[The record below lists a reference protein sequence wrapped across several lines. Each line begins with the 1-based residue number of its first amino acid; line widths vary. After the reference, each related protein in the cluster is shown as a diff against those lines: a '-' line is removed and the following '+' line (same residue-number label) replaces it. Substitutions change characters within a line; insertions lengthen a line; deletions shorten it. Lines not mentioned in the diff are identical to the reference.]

1 MPTQAAGRF
10 VALLRG
16 INVGGANVIPMTAL
30 RGAFEALGLS
40 DVTTLIASGNVLFRS
55 GPTDARALAS
65 RIETALSKEFGYA
78 ATVVLRSRAQMRT
91 VVRRAPEGFGTSP
104 RLYRYDVV
112 FVKEPLVPRRVVT
125 TIRTREGVDTATA
138 GSSVIYFSRLIARAS
153 QSHLPKLIAMPVY
166 KQLTI
171 RTWNTTTKLAALLDA

>member
-1 MPTQAAGRF
+1 MSTRTGRY

-30 RGAFEALGLS
+30 RASFEALGLL
-40 DVTTLIASGNVLFRS
+40 DVTSFIASGNVLFRS
-55 GPTDARALAS
+55 TPTDARALAS
-65 RIETALSKEFGYA
+65 RIERALSKEFGYA
-78 ATVVLRSRAQMRT
+78 ATVVLRSHAQMQT
-91 VVRRAPEGFGTSP
+91 VVRRAPAGFGESP

-112 FVKEPLVPRRVVT
+112 FVKEPLVPRTVVT
-125 TIRTREGVDTATA
+125 TISTRDGVDTAEA

-153 QSHLPKLIAMPVY
+153 QSHLPRLISMPVY

-171 RTWNTTTKLAALLDA
+171 RNWNTTTKLLTLMDA

>member
-1 MPTQAAGRF
+1 

-30 RGAFEALGLS
+30 RASFEALGLL
-40 DVTTLIASGNVLFRS
+40 DVTSFIASGNVLFRS
-55 GPTDARALAS
+55 GPADARTLTS
-65 RIETALSKEFGYA
+65 RIERALSKEFGYT
-78 ATVVLRSRAQMRT
+78 ATVVLRSHAQMKT
-91 VVRRAPEGFGTSP
+91 VVRRAPDGFGDSP

-112 FVKEPLVPRRVVT
+112 FVKEPLVPRAVVT
-125 TIRTREGVDTATA
+125 TISTREGVDTAEA

-153 QSHLPKLIAMPVY
+153 QSHLTKLVSMPVY

-171 RTWNTTTKLAALLDA
+171 RNWSTTTKLLALMDA